1 MMIFFEYKKMKRKN
15 GKEMIWKYMDRWL
28 REWVDDDYQKR
39 EKHSYEENWWRILM
53 NWWKP
58 LHLPMYNKRK

>member
-1 MMIFFEYKKMKRKN
+1 MMIFFEYKEMKRKN

-39 EKHSYEENWWRILM
+39 EKHSYEENWWRIFI